1 MCDDYLYSRPARVS
15 RRIIISRVWVCVYT
29 SVRGSAIKRQ
39 RGRERNNLR
48 VFDNV
53 TRELEVKPAGSVSFS
68 NDPGTRERVCKCMRN
83 REREGESVYVRV
95 YMHDVCSLV

>member
-29 SVRGSAIKRQ
+29 SVRGSARKRQ

-68 NDPGTRERVCKCMRN
+68 NDPGTRE
-83 REREGESVYVRV
+83 SV
-95 YMHDVCSLV
+95 